1 MNTSNEKLV
10 SNIGKVIKK
19 LNDVLYPE
27 VKNVRFRYLKTKH
40 SWHLVDPSP

>member
-1 MNTSNEKLV
+1 MNTSNEKSV

-19 LNDVLYPE
+19 LKIVLDP
-27 VKNVRFRYLKTKH
+27 NVRFRYLKTKH